1 MKGIF
6 SSGPQVNTVKK
17 LASRLPE
24 LSKQSSANFTILYE
38 LLPREKILSVP
49 NNATAHIRVTQSNVL
64 TAANW
69 EDEDTNKKLDVLR
82 SATAELAGIVVEGE
96 EVITEQVKTG
106 YGNYSER

>member
-1 MKGIF
+1 VKGVF

-64 TAANW
+64 SVATW
-69 EDEDTNKKLDVLR
+69 EDEDTNKLDVLR
-82 SATAELAGIVVEGE
+82 SAIAELAGIVVEGE
-96 EVITEQVKTG
+96 KVITEQVKTG

>member
-1 MKGIF
+1 VKGVL

-49 NNATAHIRVTQSNVL
+49 NNATAHIRVTQFNVL

-69 EDEDTNKKLDVLR
+69 EGEDTNKLDVLR

-96 EVITEQVKTG
+96 KVITEQVKTG